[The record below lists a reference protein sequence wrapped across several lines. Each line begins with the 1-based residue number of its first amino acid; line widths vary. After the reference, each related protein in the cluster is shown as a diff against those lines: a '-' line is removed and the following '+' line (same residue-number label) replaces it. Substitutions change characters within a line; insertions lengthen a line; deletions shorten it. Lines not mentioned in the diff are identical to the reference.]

1 MTEPDVIDDVA
12 RPGAPFVAV
21 VPEVDPEVVEADRQ
35 DVRRGVLVAAVGLV
49 AVAVVGGLLNLGA
62 GAVADKPEKL
72 ADSSEVSDSSDT
84 SVQLPTFS
92 LPEDDVTPTP
102 TPSPSGVPQH

>member
-1 MTEPDVIDDVA
+1 MIEPDVIDDVA
-12 RPGAPFVAV
+12 RPAAPFVSV
-21 VPEVDPEVVEADRQ
+21 VPEADPEAVEADRQ

-49 AVAVVGGLLNLGA
+49 AVAVVGGLLNLGS

-72 ADSSEVSDSSDT
+72 ADSSEV

-102 TPSPSGVPQH
+102 SPTPSPSGIPQH